1 MPEEKKKLEPNLT
14 NKEESL
20 ADSKKIDLYINN
32 DNDGEQGISIM
43 NVFSTLGKRFRIF
56 VWVIIIGLL
65 AGLLVP
71 TLMYTF
77 KDKKDSAVA
86 VLGLDYENAE
96 QGLAPDGSE
105 LDISYIKSS
114 YVVQNALN
122 SVKLSKNLNAAQV
135 QSNLVVT
142 GILTDETKQKLDILD
157 DLKEAKNNDY
167 GKILQNLE
175 LEYRAQYIISISN
188 VFKDGNRKF
197 TVPSEDLSKL
207 LNAVTT
213 SYANYFVETYLSN
226 ILPNNYLDV
235 INVDALDY
243 LDILDEISSS
253 LLYLE
258 KYCYDNANIVPNFR
272 STDGVSFTDLASQI
286 SMFRN
291 GQIDYIYSYVYLNN
305 VSKDKALQVDR
316 YKFMKRQAELELAEI
331 NTNIVDL
338 QSAITNYQFS
348 ITKVPAPDGTSWTE
362 IKVKDDL
369 YNAYVRQL
377 TALNEQK
384 SSLQERITVLEDR
397 ITKLEGPD
405 ATDEQ
410 KANASKYVNS
420 ALDTAKKIFSTVNV
434 NAKEL
439 FASNAYKNKFMHT
452 IVTTETEKFS
462 DNLKLFLL
470 GAGAGLGLGLILWI
484 ADAFIIEF
492 KEVKRVNDS
501 KEGN

>member
-1 MPEEKKKLEPNLT
+1 
-14 NKEESL
+14 
-20 ADSKKIDLYINN
+20 
-32 DNDGEQGISIM
+32 M

-71 TLMYTF
+71 TLIYTF

-86 VLGLDYENAE
+86 ILGLDYENAE

-122 SVKLSKNLNAAQV
+122 SVKLSKNLNVAQV

-175 LEYRAQYIISISN
+175 LEYRAQYIISIGN

-243 LDILDEISSS
+243 L
-253 LLYLE
+253 
-258 KYCYDNANIVPNFR
+258 
-272 STDGVSFTDLASQI
+272 
-286 SMFRN
+286 
-291 GQIDYIYSYVYLNN
+291 
-305 VSKDKALQVDR
+305 
-316 YKFMKRQAELELAEI
+316 
-331 NTNIVDL
+331 
-338 QSAITNYQFS
+338 
-348 ITKVPAPDGTSWTE
+348 
-362 IKVKDDL
+362 
-369 YNAYVRQL
+369 
-377 TALNEQK
+377 
-384 SSLQERITVLEDR
+384 
-397 ITKLEGPD
+397 
-405 ATDEQ
+405 
-410 KANASKYVNS
+410 
-420 ALDTAKKIFSTVNV
+420 AKN
-434 NAKEL
+434 
-439 FASNAYKNKFMHT
+439 
-452 IVTTETEKFS
+452 
-462 DNLKLFLL
+462 
-470 GAGAGLGLGLILWI
+470 
-484 ADAFIIEF
+484 
-492 KEVKRVNDS
+492 
-501 KEGN
+501 